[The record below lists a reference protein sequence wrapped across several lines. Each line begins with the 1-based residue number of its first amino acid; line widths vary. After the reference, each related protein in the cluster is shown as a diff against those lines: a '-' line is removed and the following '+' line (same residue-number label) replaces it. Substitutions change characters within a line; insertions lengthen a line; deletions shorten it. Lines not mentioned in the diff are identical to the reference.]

1 MNLKCLYSLYILI
14 INMATNIMNALAN
27 AVSVVNAVAN
37 AVANATS
44 NASASANAS
53 ADAPQSA
60 ASASATAPVPVPAAD
75 TIIISIEGNIGTGKS
90 TLLATLKEKYAADPS
105 IHFMAEPV
113 DVWDTI
119 VDGQGVTILEK
130 YYANQKKYAFSF
142 QMMAYIS
149 RIAAIRAALKKKY
162 RIIILER
169 SVYTDSAVFAKMLFH
184 DQKIEDIEYMIYM
197 KWVDEFIS
205 DLPPIKFIY
214 VQANPE
220 VSYER
225 VLKSGRAGETIPLA
239 YLQNCHK
246 YHEEWLLV
254 ENTQPL
260 LLLNANVDVKNEPGT
275 LDEWLANIYQFIK
288 V

>member
-1 MNLKCLYSLYILI
+1 MIVFITHIHI
-14 INMATNIMNALAN
+14 INMANNIMNALAN

-44 NASASANAS
+44 APHSAAAPTASAPSPPSANA
-53 ADAPQSA
+53 PA
-60 ASASATAPVPVPAAD
+60 ASAPPTE

-90 TLLATLKEKYAADPS
+90 TLLTTLKEKYAADPS

-130 YYANQKKYAFSF
+130 YYADQKKYAFSF

-149 RIAAIRAALKKKY
+149 RIAAIRAALKKNY

-184 DQKIEDIEYMIYM
+184 DQKIEDVEYMIYM

-220 VSYER
+220 ISYER
-225 VLKSGRAGETIPLA
+225 VLKRGRQGETIPLA
-239 YLQNCHK
+239 YLRNCHK
-246 YHEEWLLV
+246 YHEEWLLI

-260 LLLNANVDVKNEPGT
+260 LLLNANVDVKNDPQA
-275 LDEWLANIYQFIK
+275 LMEWLENIDQFIQL
-288 V
+288 

>member
-1 MNLKCLYSLYILI
+1 MNLKLLYSLHILI
-14 INMATNIMNALAN
+14 INMANNIMIALAN

-44 NASASANAS
+44 APHTASASAPPTAS
-53 ADAPQSA
+53 ANAPAPPANA
-60 ASASATAPVPVPAAD
+60 ASASAD
-75 TIIISIEGNIGTGKS
+75 SIIISIEGNIGTGKS
-90 TLLATLKEKYAADPS
+90 TLLATLKEKYAADPT

-119 VDGQGVTILEK
+119 VDGKGVTILEK
-130 YYANQKKYAFSF
+130 YYADQKKYAFSF

-214 VQANPE
+214 VQADPE

-225 VLKSGRAGETIPLA
+225 VLKRGRAGEVIPLA

-246 YHEEWLLV
+246 YHEEWLLI
-254 ENTQPL
+254 ENKQPL
-260 LLLNANVDVKNEPGT
+260 LLLNANVDTKNEPGT
-275 LDEWLANIYQFIK
+275 LADWLESIDQFIK

>member
-1 MNLKCLYSLYILI
+1 
-14 INMATNIMNALAN
+14 MATNIMNALAN
-27 AVSVVNAVAN
+27 AVSVVNAVAT

-44 NASASANAS
+44 NASASANAT
-53 ADAPQSA
+53 QSA
-60 ASASATAPVPVPAAD
+60 NAPHSAAAPTASAPTASAPTSAPPAASAD

-90 TLLATLKEKYAADPS
+90 TLLETLRGKYAADS
-105 IHFMAEPV
+105 TIHFMAEPV

-130 YYANQKKYAFSF
+130 YYADQKKYAFSF

-214 VQANPE
+214 VQADPE

-225 VLKSGRAGETIPLA
+225 VLKRGRAGEVIPLA

-246 YHEEWLLV
+246 YHEEWLLI
-254 ENTQPL
+254 ENKQPL
-260 LLLNANVDVKNEPGT
+260 LLLNANVDTKNEPGT
-275 LDEWLANIYQFIK
+275 LADWLESIDQFIK